1 MTKIKETASTFF
13 ALEERFG
20 YFFRQL
26 NADPLSISL
35 KTRFPL
41 SYASPFS
48 RVHGP
53 IILTR
58 VSQSG
63 SFINA
68 SPILATKRSAKHT
81 ERVYNPFEL
90 SHLQS
95 LRLLLLSLAFRY
107 PGGFL
112 LKCCSLF
119 TQHTYART
127 HTHTYISQT
136 RFVDSFA
143 FFANVLLPR
152 LLLFPFRSTPQS
164 KNTLFPSLLPSQQSL
179 TFRFPLV

>member
-68 SPILATKRSAKHT
+68 SPILATKRSAEHT

-90 SHLQS
+90 SHLRS

-107 PGGFL
+107 PAGFL

-127 HTHTYISQT
+127 HIHQPDSF
-136 RFVDSFA
+136 RLDSFA

-164 KNTLFPSLLPSQQSL
+164 KNTLFPPSLPPSQQSL